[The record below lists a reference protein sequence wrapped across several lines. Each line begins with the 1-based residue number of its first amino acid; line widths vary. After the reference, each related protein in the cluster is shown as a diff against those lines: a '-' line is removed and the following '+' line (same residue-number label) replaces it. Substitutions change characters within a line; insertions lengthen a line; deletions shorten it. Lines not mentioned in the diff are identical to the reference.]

1 MNAKLTIKQAKSIH
15 TVLKRIDPDA
25 RIIADYSGKF
35 MFGKTCL
42 GYVVSDPATVGMAVA
57 MTLAGTKIDPL
68 EMMSTSAM
76 DDMGL
81 NYIVYFPD
89 YSVGTKS

>member
-1 MNAKLTIKQAKSIH
+1 MNTKLTVKQAKGIH

-25 RIIADYSGKF
+25 RMISDYSGKF
-35 MFGKTCL
+35 MFGATCL
-42 GYVVSDPATVGMAVA
+42 GYVISDPATVGMAVA
-57 MTLAGTKIDPL
+57 MTLAGSKIDPI
-68 EMMSTSAM
+68 EMMSASAM

-81 NYIVYFPD
+81 NHIVYFPD